1 MMTETYTIQDI
12 AGMTGLNERT
22 IRSYLADGLLKGE
35 KTDGAW
41 RFTAEQFGDFLRQ
54 DMVRASVQAKANAV
68 VYDFLITDRRK
79 ESAACLILDQ
89 PSAEDQEPGLR
100 EALSEQVNRL
110 ELRWA
115 YRYQDGMARSI
126 LSGPPAALGELL
138 RSEERRV
145 GKEC

>member
-1 MMTETYTIQDI
+1 MMAETYTIQDI

-89 PSAEDQEPGLR
+89 PSAEGQEPGLR

-110 ELRWA
+110 KLRWA

-138 RSEERRV
+138 ARM
-145 GKEC
+145 KN

>member
-138 RSEERRV
+138 ARI
-145 GKEC
+145 KN

>member
-1 MMTETYTIQDI
+1 MMAETYTIQDI

-100 EALSEQVNRL
+100 EALSEQVNQL

-138 RSEERRV
+138 ARM
-145 GKEC
+145 KN

>member
-1 MMTETYTIQDI
+1 MAETYTIQDI

-68 VYDFLITDRRK
+68 VYDFLIADRR
-79 ESAACLILDQ
+79 E
-89 PSAEDQEPGLR
+89 
-100 EALSEQVNRL
+100 
-110 ELRWA
+110 
-115 YRYQDGMARSI
+115 
-126 LSGPPAALGELL
+126 
-138 RSEERRV
+138 
-145 GKEC
+145 

>member
-1 MMTETYTIQDI
+1 MAETYTIQDI

-41 RFTAEQFGDFLRQ
+41 RFTAEHFGDFLRQ

-138 RSEERRV
+138 ARM
-145 GKEC
+145 KN

>member
-1 MMTETYTIQDI
+1 MMAETYTIQDI

-41 RFTAEQFGDFLRQ
+41 RFTAEHFGDFLRQ

-89 PSAEDQEPGLR
+89 PSAEGQEPGLR

-138 RSEERRV
+138 ARM
-145 GKEC
+145 KN

>member
-1 MMTETYTIQDI
+1 MAETYTIQDI

-115 YRYQDGMARSI
+115 YRYRDGMARSI

-138 RSEERRV
+138 ARM
-145 GKEC
+145 KN

>member
-1 MMTETYTIQDI
+1 MMAETYTIQDI

-138 RSEERRV
+138 ARL
-145 GKEC
+145 G

>member
-1 MMTETYTIQDI
+1 MMAETYTIQDI

-54 DMVRASVQAKANAV
+54 DMIRASVQAKANAV

-89 PSAEDQEPGLR
+89 PSAEGQEPGRR

-115 YRYQDGMARSI
+115 YRYRDGMARSI

-138 RSEERRV
+138 ARM
-145 GKEC
+145 KN

>member
-1 MMTETYTIQDI
+1 MMAETYTIQDI

-89 PSAEDQEPGLR
+89 PSAEDQEPELR

-138 RSEERRV
+138 ARL
-145 GKEC
+145 G

>member
-1 MMTETYTIQDI
+1 MMAETYTIQDI

-54 DMVRASVQAKANAV
+54 DMIRASVQAKANGV
-68 VYDFLITDRRK
+68 VYDFLMTDRRK

-89 PSAEDQEPGLR
+89 PSAEDQEPELR

-138 RSEERRV
+138 ARM
-145 GKEC
+145 KN

>member
-1 MMTETYTIQDI
+1 MAETYTIQDI

-126 LSGPPAALGELL
+126 PSGPPAALGELL
-138 RSEERRV
+138 ARM
-145 GKEC
+145 KN

>member
-41 RFTAEQFGDFLRQ
+41 RFTAEHFGDFLRQ

-89 PSAEDQEPGLR
+89 PSAEGQEPGLR

-138 RSEERRV
+138 ARL
-145 GKEC
+145 G

>member
-1 MMTETYTIQDI
+1 MMVETYTIQDI

-138 RSEERRV
+138 ARM
-145 GKEC
+145 KN

>member
-1 MMTETYTIQDI
+1 MAETYTIQDI

-100 EALSEQVNRL
+100 EALLEQVNRL

-138 RSEERRV
+138 ARL
-145 GKEC
+145 G

>member
-1 MMTETYTIQDI
+1 MMAETYTIQDI

-41 RFTAEQFGDFLRQ
+41 RFTAEHFGDFLRQ

-89 PSAEDQEPGLR
+89 PSAEDQEPELR

-138 RSEERRV
+138 ARL
-145 GKEC
+145 G

>member
-1 MMTETYTIQDI
+1 MEKTYTIQDI

-22 IRSYLADGLLKGE
+22 IRSYLADGQLQGE
-35 KTDGAW
+35 KVDGAW
-41 RFTAEQFGDFLRQ
+41 RFTPEQFGSFLAQ
-54 DMVRASVQAKANAV
+54 DMARSSVQAKANAV
-68 VYDFLITDRRK
+68 VYDFLITGRRK

-89 PSAEDQEPGLR
+89 PAVEDREPGLR
-100 EALSEQVNRL
+100 EALTEQVNRL

-138 RSEERRV
+138 TRLE
-145 GKEC
+145 

>member
-1 MMTETYTIQDI
+1 MAETYTIQDI
-12 AGMTGLNERT
+12 AVMTGLNERT

-138 RSEERRV
+138 ARM
-145 GKEC
+145 KN

>member
-41 RFTAEQFGDFLRQ
+41 RFTAGQFGDFLRQ
-54 DMVRASVQAKANAV
+54 DMIRASVQAKANGV
-68 VYDFLITDRRK
+68 VYDFLMTDRRK

-110 ELRWA
+110 ALRWA
-115 YRYQDGMARSI
+115 YRYRDGMARSI
-126 LSGPPAALGELL
+126 LSGPLAALGELL
-138 RSEERRV
+138 ARL
-145 GKEC
+145 G

>member
-1 MMTETYTIQDI
+1 MEKTYTIQDI
-12 AGMTGLNERT
+12 TGMTGLNERT
-22 IRSYLADGLLKGE
+22 IRSYLASGQLQGE
-35 KTDGAW
+35 KVDGAW
-41 RFTAEQFGDFLRQ
+41 RFTPEQFGSFLAQ

-89 PSAEDQEPGLR
+89 PAAEDREPGLR
-100 EALSEQVNRL
+100 EALTEQVNRL

-115 YRYQDGMARSI
+115 YRYRDGMARSI

-138 RSEERRV
+138 AQL
-145 GKEC
+145 G

>member
-89 PSAEDQEPGLR
+89 PSAEDQEPELR

-138 RSEERRV
+138 ARM
-145 GKEC
+145 KN

>member
-89 PSAEDQEPGLR
+89 PSVEDQEPGLR

-138 RSEERRV
+138 ARM
-145 GKEC
+145 KN

>member
-1 MMTETYTIQDI
+1 MMAETYTIQDI

-54 DMVRASVQAKANAV
+54 DMIRASVQAKANAV

-89 PSAEDQEPGLR
+89 PSAEDQDPGLR

-115 YRYQDGMARSI
+115 YRYRDGMARSI

-138 RSEERRV
+138 ARM
-145 GKEC
+145 KN

>member
-1 MMTETYTIQDI
+1 MMAETYTIQDI

-54 DMVRASVQAKANAV
+54 DMIRASVQAKANGV
-68 VYDFLITDRRK
+68 VYDFLMTDRRK

-89 PSAEDQEPGLR
+89 PSAEGQEPGLR

-138 RSEERRV
+138 ARL
-145 GKEC
+145 G

>member
-1 MMTETYTIQDI
+1 MMAETYTIQDI

-89 PSAEDQEPGLR
+89 PSAEGQEPGLR

-138 RSEERRV
+138 ARL
-145 GKEC
+145 G

>member
-1 MMTETYTIQDI
+1 MMAETYTIQDI

-54 DMVRASVQAKANAV
+54 DMVRASVQAKANGV
-68 VYDFLITDRRK
+68 VYDFLMTDRRK

-138 RSEERRV
+138 ARM
-145 GKEC
+145 KN

>member
-89 PSAEDQEPGLR
+89 PSAEGQEPGLR

-138 RSEERRV
+138 ARL
-145 GKEC
+145 G